1 MRRVQSGNALARFH
15 ICKQATVQWRRT
27 EIIAMPIVQNL
38 CDFCI
43 KTTPICWI
51 FSSYVSWVVSYIH
64 LDIQAVFC
72 RCYVGLPCIASRGNA
87 WGWFRC
93 TAELYRALINAL
105 VLGSTDWS
113 HCLNAYSMLFK
124 LPANLNS
131 STRWLTLIFNGD
143 TRPPTH
149 PWTAT
154 RLCYTGRPICEL
166 VMTELSQCFLT
177 CVV

>member
-1 MRRVQSGNALARFH
+1 MQRVQSGNALARFH

-43 KTTPICWI
+43 KTIPICWI
-51 FSSYVSWVVSYIH
+51 SSSNVSWVVSYIH

-72 RCYVGLPCIASRGNA
+72 RCYVGLLCIASRGNA

-131 STRWLTLIFNGD
+131 STRWLTLIFNG
-143 TRPPTH
+143 TRDHRLIHGQLPSCVTQAGNMWAGYD
-149 PWTAT
+149 WTVT
-154 RLCYTGRPICEL
+154 ML
-166 VMTELSQCFLT
+166 LT